1 VEDLRFFDPVM
12 GRRMQWSG
20 GLLITLALCI
30 LSGFFIDLMRSL
42 ALRLPGPQVGE
53 AFAVAAGLAIALLI
67 PIAGACAGVPD
78 PKGTAWW
85 RSRKA
90 QVSAVLLALG
100 GSIAVARF
108 AKEVD
113 RLQARYLAD
122 KEKAVAARL
131 KAKAIEAKS
140 PEAKARADIM
150 AAQAKLLE
158 SSADA
163 LRAGTKRLTPKVRA
177 DAVMMA
183 KLATSQLPRT
193 PPEPATPSEN
203 LAPPTLST
211 IRVLKSVVGPALT
224 EFLLAELIA
233 FVAMMWGRAAFA
245 PARPLKETTKI
256 ERHASLADVDID
268 RLNDKAR
275 EGLDEINGTWRG
287 LALGRPA
294 ERGRGRGAVTW
305 PTLAARG
312 AGGARIFIGS
322 PQALAY
328 AAKHSVFGEHAHDG
342 AGA

>member
-1 VEDLRFFDPVM
+1 M

-42 ALRLPGPQVGE
+42 ALRLPAPYVAE
-53 AFAVAAGLAIALLI
+53 AFAVAAGLAIALLV
-67 PIAGACAGVPD
+67 PIAGACAGVPEQ
-78 PKGTAWW
+78 KGTVWW
-85 RSRKA
+85 QSRKTK
-90 QVSAVLLALG
+90 VSALLLALG

-113 RLQARYLAD
+113 RLQARYIAA
-122 KEKAVAARL
+122 KQRAVAARL

-275 EGLDEINGTWRG
+275 EGLDEINGT
-287 LALGRPA
+287 
-294 ERGRGRGAVTW
+294 
-305 PTLAARG
+305 
-312 AGGARIFIGS
+312 
-322 PQALAY
+322 
-328 AAKHSVFGEHAHDG
+328 
-342 AGA
+342 